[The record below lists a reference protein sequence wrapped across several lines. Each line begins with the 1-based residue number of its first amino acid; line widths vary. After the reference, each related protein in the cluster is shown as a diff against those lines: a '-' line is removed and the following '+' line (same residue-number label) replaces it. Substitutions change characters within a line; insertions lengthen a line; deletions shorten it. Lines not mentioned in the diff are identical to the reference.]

1 MLSNLGRINYKFRK
15 SPEKKV
21 SSSVK
26 HDALVH
32 HEEAD
37 AVDEED
43 EDVGEN
49 VEGGD
54 SALLQLEEKEP
65 SEQDQDYII
74 GTGKFSIINDASR
87 LIMLV

>member
-1 MLSNLGRINYKFRK
+1 M
-15 SPEKKV
+15 
-21 SSSVK
+21 K

-87 LIMLV
+87 LIMLGVTDLKKDGKAK